1 MNEIKPYSKAI
12 VLLLKKTVER
22 NSPEWNNILIFQK
35 DIQEYLSVI
44 GLELVI
50 KRDEGFAY
58 VKQIVMEDDTTLS
71 LVQRRQL
78 SYEVSVILILLRQ
91 MLEEFDNNPTDMHST
106 ERYVSTNEI
115 KDEIRLLLP
124 EQYNMAKFEKDL
136 DNYIQTVVKLGFLRE
151 ITNRNNDSRY
161 MIHRIIKEKVK
172 LDDLYLF
179 KQKLEEYV
187 GTR

>member
-12 VLLLKKTVER
+12 VLLLKKTVEN

-58 VKQIVMEDDTTLS
+58 VKQIVMDDDTTLS

-91 MLEEFDNNPTDMHST
+91 MLEEFDNNPTDMHSA

-115 KDEIRLLLP
+115 KDEIHLLLP
-124 EQYNMAKFEKDL
+124 KKYNMAKFDKDL
-136 DNYIQTVVKLGFLRE
+136 DNSIQTVVKLGFLRE
-151 ITNRNNDSRY
+151 IKNRNNDTLY
-161 MIHRIIKEKVK
+161 MIHRILKEKVK

>member
-12 VLLLKKTVER
+12 VLLLKKTVEN

-78 SYEVSVILILLRQ
+78 SYEVSVIVILLRQ

-124 EQYNMAKFEKDL
+124 EKYNMAKFEKDL
-136 DNYIQTVVKLGFLRE
+136 DTSIQTVVKLGFLRE
-151 ITNRNNDSRY
+151 ITSSNNDSRY
-161 MIHRIIKEKVK
+161 IFQQLR
-172 LDDLYLF
+172 LPN
-179 KQKLEEYV
+179 
-187 GTR
+187 RAPW

>member
-12 VLLLKKTVER
+12 VLLLKKTVEN

-124 EQYNMAKFEKDL
+124 EKYNMAKFEKDL
-136 DNYIQTVVKLGFLRE
+136 DTSIQTVVKLGFLRE
-151 ITNRNNDSRY
+151 ITSSNNDSRY
-161 MIHRIIKEKVK
+161 MIKEKVK

-179 KQKLEEYV
+179 KQKIEEYV

>member
-12 VLLLKKTVER
+12 VLLLKKTVEN

-78 SYEVSVILILLRQ
+78 SYEVSVILIVLRQ
-91 MLEEFDNNPTDMHST
+91 LLEDFDNNPTDTHST
-106 ERYVSTNEI
+106 EKYVSANDI
-115 KDEIRLLLP
+115 KDEVRMLLP
-124 EQYNMAKFEKDL
+124 EKYNINSSVNLILK
-136 DNYIQTVVKLGFLRE
+136 Y
-151 ITNRNNDSRY
+151 
-161 MIHRIIKEKVK
+161 
-172 LDDLYLF
+172 
-179 KQKLEEYV
+179 
-187 GTR
+187 

>member
-1 MNEIKPYSKAI
+1 MNEVKPYSKAI
-12 VLLLKKTVER
+12 VLLLKKTVEN

-58 VKQIVMEDDTTLS
+58 VKQTVMEDDTTLS

-124 EQYNMAKFEKDL
+124 KKYNMAKFEKDL
-136 DNYIQTVVKLGFLRE
+136 ENSIQTVVKLGFLRE
-151 ITNRNNDSRY
+151 IANRNNDSRY

-179 KQKLEEYV
+179 KQKLEEYA